1 MGQFEELA
9 SEVVIPPMVHKELLG
24 KIGGE
29 SEQVD
34 NALNEFIHVR
44 DFDPMGPA
52 IENAVSDLDG
62 EERLPHG

>member
-1 MGQFEELA
+1 
-9 SEVVIPPMVHKELLG
+9 MVHKELLG